1 VVVRQLLAGLQ
12 PEWEQAVVSAG
23 KGRLAAWCEQH
34 GFPYFSIPLFPLPR
48 VLLGWPMLVL
58 LLWRERPDVVFLHGQ
73 WAGPVGATACQL
85 AGVARSVYIAH
96 CPAFY
101 HSNRIF
107 RALRNYFAET
117 IPLRC
122 CDRVVVLS
130 AGSWRNYIYRRW
142 GPEEKLVKIPNGVD
156 LGRRPG
162 PEAGPALRAD
172 QGWKE
177 GEFHAVFIGRLADQ
191 KRPDWLLEAWRA
203 FLQSAP
209 EFKGR
214 AFLHLI
220 GSGPERDALGGLVQ
234 AWGLQTSVLFAGE
247 QSRPLDWISAADLVV
262 MTSLYE
268 GHALVPLEAM
278 LCARPTLAMKVDGV
292 EESIEDGQT
301 GILVP
306 PGDVLAFAERLRDLA
321 RDPEMRLRLA
331 AAAGRRV
338 DRWDWKTS
346 LGQYRTLLRRL
357 EPTE

>member
-142 GPEEKLVKIPNGVD
+142 GPEEKLVKRKLPAMMDYRNHIREGSMLNTPPVFAVYVVLLTLRWVKAQGGIPEMEKRSIERSD
-156 LGRRPG
+156 LLYDTLDRLPPFDCPVAPG
-162 PEAGPALRAD
+162 HRSRMNAVFTLPDARLEQAFLDACKEAGMIGVKGHRSVGGFRVSMYNALP
-172 QGWKE
+172 
-177 GEFHAVFIGRLADQ
+177 L
-191 KRPDWLLEAWRA
+191 
-203 FLQSAP
+203 S
-209 EFKGR
+209 
-214 AFLHLI
+214 
-220 GSGPERDALGGLVQ
+220 SVQ
-234 AWGLQTSVLFAGE
+234 ALTTLMEQFALQHG
-247 QSRPLDWISAADLVV
+247 
-262 MTSLYE
+262 
-268 GHALVPLEAM
+268 
-278 LCARPTLAMKVDGV
+278 
-292 EESIEDGQT
+292 
-301 GILVP
+301 
-306 PGDVLAFAERLRDLA
+306 
-321 RDPEMRLRLA
+321 
-331 AAAGRRV
+331 
-338 DRWDWKTS
+338 
-346 LGQYRTLLRRL
+346 
-357 EPTE
+357 